1 MQTLLRFFYN
11 SWALIVT
18 ATVIITVVTFLYSGK
33 KLKEAIQ
40 KSPYKEIAAIAV
52 ILVCISGYVELSY
65 TSVPCV
71 EGFLFETAVSTL
83 RNANLNGALAPNTG
97 YKKDEQI
104 FYQSIAT
111 GTIVK
116 KGETV
121 ALSYNKE
128 TIIQPSIITPQNGT
142 TPHSAQYEMEVYVTQ
157 ESYEPYR
164 RNFRDYSVQGTNEVY
179 STRDTYG
186 EKHIT
191 FTVTEDQLAQAAV
204 YSPGATI
211 PEDNSG
217 MFVGGINKSNKDA
230 YVMQIPLYDGRY
242 YPLFIKAKIG

>member
-1 MQTLLRFFYN
+1 ME
-11 SWALIVT
+11 SLIS
-18 ATVIITVVTFLYSGK
+18 FLYKSWPFILGIEALFGIIEFFFNEEK
-33 KLKEAIQ
+33 FKEYISR
-40 KSPYKEIAAIAV
+40 SPHKEIATLMVIIAFISAYV
-52 ILVCISGYVELSY
+52 ALVY
-65 TSVPCV
+65 TSVPNVVGLKCD
-71 EGFLFETAVSTL
+71 TAVSNL
-83 RNANLNGALAPNTG
+83 RNADLDGRLIPTIE
-97 YKKDEQI
+97 YDEDRQI
-104 FYQSIAT
+104 CSQSIAA

-116 KGETV
+116 KGEAV
-121 ALSYNKE
+121 VLSYDK
-128 TIIQPSIITPQNGT
+128 QPGIYEE
-142 TPHSAQYEMEVYVTQ
+142 AKYEMEVYVTQ
-157 ESYEPYR
+157 EAYEPYR

-217 MFVGGINKSNKDA
+217 MYVGGINMSDKDA